1 MAKYRQIHIE
11 FWQDGFVLDLTPEEK
26 YFYLYLMTNS
36 KTTQCG
42 IYELPKRI
50 IETETGYNRETVDK
64 LLQRFADY
72 GKIIYHEP
80 TKEIMILN
88 WIKFN
93 WINSPKVIS
102 LIKKELA
109 NVKNPDYIKVF
120 KEKCIEYGYGI
131 DTVSIDLGEER
142 ELRKR
147 TKKEKENKEQDSTR
161 ALFEHYL
168 SKNIIQHKKI
178 TGPMKTAVNAR
189 LKDYT
194 YEQLVQAID
203 NYATVLK
210 SDVHFFSHK
219 YTFADLMRDKD
230 VRRFIDDAEPLNN
243 FAKRGANYNA
253 APWNSNTG
261 SNGTGES
268 YEQAKRELELANRA
282 FGRH

>member
-64 LLQRFADY
+64 LLQRFTDY

-102 LIKKELA
+102 LIKK
-109 NVKNPDYIKVF
+109 
-120 KEKCIEYGYGI
+120 
-131 DTVSIDLGEER
+131 S
-142 ELRKR
+142 
-147 TKKEKENKEQDSTR
+147 
-161 ALFEHYL
+161 
-168 SKNIIQHKKI
+168 
-178 TGPMKTAVNAR
+178 
-189 LKDYT
+189 
-194 YEQLVQAID
+194 
-203 NYATVLK
+203 
-210 SDVHFFSHK
+210 
-219 YTFADLMRDKD
+219 
-230 VRRFIDDAEPLNN
+230 
-243 FAKRGANYNA
+243 
-253 APWNSNTG
+253 
-261 SNGTGES
+261 
-268 YEQAKRELELANRA
+268 
-282 FGRH
+282 